1 MRAWLVWGT
10 GVVVYATAIAHR
22 TSLGVA
28 APQAAEQF
36 GTTASV
42 IALFVVLQVG
52 MYAAMQVPAGILL
65 DRFGARRMLTAGAAV
80 MAVGQLLLA
89 ISHSMPLA
97 VTARM
102 LTGGA
107 DAAIFISALRL
118 IPAWFP
124 VHRIPVLTQL
134 TGVLGQFGQI
144 LSAVPFVWVLHHFG
158 WSTAFLGVAGLGL
171 VIAVSAYTL
180 IRDSPH
186 GRIRRDS
193 HVAER
198 FFGQLVAAAREP
210 GTRLGMFEHAMAAF
224 GAMTFAMMWGFPY
237 LLEGEG
243 RSPAT
248 TGGLFTLFVFG
259 SIVAGP
265 IIGHL
270 TRRHPMRRSTLV
282 MIVSLAGIVPWLIV
296 FVWPGPAPLWLLA
309 LVVLGLSISGPGS
322 NIGLDHARTFNPPQR
337 MGTASGLVVMTG
349 FTFVLLA
356 ILFVGVAL
364 DLVTGGEPPTLAD
377 YRLAMAVQIPLW
389 IICWIGL
396 LVSRQQTR
404 RVHNMTIPTW
414 REVWRRERDR
424 RRER

>member
-1 MRAWLVWGT
+1 MGECR
-10 GVVVYATAIAHR
+10 
-22 TSLGVA
+22 S
-28 APQAAEQF
+28 
-36 GTTASV
+36 
-42 IALFVVLQVG
+42 
-52 MYAAMQVPAGILL
+52 
-65 DRFGARRMLTAGAAV
+65 
-80 MAVGQLLLA
+80 
-89 ISHSMPLA
+89 
-97 VTARM
+97 
-102 LTGGA
+102 
-107 DAAIFISALRL
+107 SAN
-118 IPAWFP
+118 
-124 VHRIPVLTQL
+124 T
-134 TGVLGQFGQI
+134 
-144 LSAVPFVWVLHHFG
+144 
-158 WSTAFLGVAGLGL
+158 
-171 VIAVSAYTL
+171 
-180 IRDSPH
+180 D
-186 GRIRRDS
+186 
-193 HVAER
+193 
-198 FFGQLVAAAREP
+198 
-210 GTRLGMFEHAMAAF
+210 
-224 GAMTFAMMWGFPY
+224 
-237 LLEGEG
+237 
-243 RSPAT
+243 
-248 TGGLFTLFVFG
+248 GLFTLFVFG

-364 DLVTGGEPPTLAD
+364 DLVTGGKPPTLAD